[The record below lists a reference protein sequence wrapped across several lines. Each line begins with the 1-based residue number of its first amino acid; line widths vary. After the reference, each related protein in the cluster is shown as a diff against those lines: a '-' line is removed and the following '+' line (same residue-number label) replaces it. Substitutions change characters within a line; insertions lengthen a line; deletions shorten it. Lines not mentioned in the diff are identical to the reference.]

1 MGEQKA
7 LVLAASQERAGGG
20 LRLPH
25 HRGPWTQST
34 SAPGPLAGS
43 DVNRLPASV
52 LPLHHKYPL
61 SRHGHQQRVFS
72 KDHWREGTP
81 SPTREREGSTELVG
95 YNGLHR
101 VTRTGGIRSQRHSV
115 VQGTRAPLCALPS
128 RAFSSFRCRGESQRD
143 QGPQGGWWEVRRWTF
158 FFFFP
163 LRREASGN
171 NPPHHHQQGQG
182 LRLT

>member
-20 LRLPH
+20 LRLPQ

-72 KDHWREGTP
+72 KDHWRGDTP

-95 YNGLHR
+95 YSGLSR
-101 VTRTGGIRSQRHSV
+101 VTRTGGIEAKGIQWFKVLHYVPFLLVLSHCSDAGV
-115 VQGTRAPLCALPS
+115 NPKGTRDP
-128 RAFSSFRCRGESQRD
+128 RGD
-143 QGPQGGWWEVRRWTF
+143 GGRLAGDGLF
-158 FFFFP
+158 FFVSP
-163 LRREASGN
+163 
-171 NPPHHHQQGQG
+171 
-182 LRLT
+182 